1 MSRRVRVLHLIDNL
15 DLGGAQNVVFGLLE
29 YFDRNRFEIVLATI
43 HANRKSLYFKRAVEL
58 GVHLIALSPRRWLP
72 CYLTTLPWLLFY
84 GRFDVVHTHLYAS
97 NWLGKPLAKL
107 FRVPVVISHDHCY
120 DRFRFDWPVISKL
133 DAWANGFADWILVI
147 ANSIREELVQTE
159 QLPAGKIEIM
169 RNGLPERSFPA
180 KSPGVRK
187 ILGAAGRLVDW
198 KRFDR
203 FLRTGQQLLQLDS
216 EYQLRLAGS
225 GPLERSLRLL
235 AEELGISRN
244 LVWCG
249 AVANMDD
256 FFESIDLFLLTSE
269 IEDLPMI
276 LLEAMY
282 RGVPS
287 AVVTVN
293 ASRAELAGNILD
305 LDPQDTEAEWA
316 RAIHGLFQDPGGCVE
331 LSRRGQE
338 LMKREYM
345 AEKRARRLEVLY
357 NELVERRLV
366 EKQSRCR

>member
-29 YFDRNRFEIVLATI
+29 YFDRNRFEIVLATM
-43 HANRKSLYFKRAVEL
+43 HANRKSLYFKRALEL
-58 GVHLIALSPRRWLP
+58 GVHFVALSPRRWLP
-72 CYLTTLPWLLFY
+72 FYVTTLPWLLFR
-84 GRFDVVHTHLYAS
+84 GSFDVVHTHLYAS

-147 ANSIREELVQTE
+147 ANSIREELIQTE
-159 QLPAGKIEIM
+159 RLPAEKIEIM
-169 RNGLPERSFPA
+169 RNGLPERSLPA
-180 KSPGVRK
+180 RSPGVRK
-187 ILGAAGRLVDW
+187 IIGAAGRLVGW

-203 FLRTGQQLLQLDS
+203 FFRIGQQLLELDS
-216 EYQLRLAGS
+216 EYQFRLAGS
-225 GPLERSLRLL
+225 GPHEQSLLLL
-235 AEELGISRN
+235 ANELGVSEK

-249 AVANMDD
+249 TVVNMDN

-282 RGVPS
+282 HGVPS
-287 AVVTVN
+287 AVITVN

-305 LDPQDTEAEWA
+305 LDPHDTEAEWA
-316 RAIHGLFQDPGGCVE
+316 RAIHGLFQDPASCVE

-345 AEKRARRLEVLY
+345 AEKRARRLENLY
-357 NELVERRLV
+357 DELVSV
-366 EKQSRCR
+366 ESLKSKTGCR